1 MMRKRMATDRLHQDN
16 DMPLSEQYRIIAKK
30 WVDADSA
37 ASILEETKSA
47 VLSRKMIALGDM
59 PVSKAEM
66 YVKASEGWTEF
77 LNEMVKAREKAAL
90 LKVQLEYIR
99 MKFSEWQ
106 SFEATKRAEMKL

>member
-1 MMRKRMATDRLHQDN
+1 MDSNL
-16 DMPLSEQYRIIAKK
+16 PLSEQFRIIAKK
-30 WVDADSA
+30 WVEADSA

-47 VLSRKMIALGDM
+47 VLSQRMAALGDM

-66 YVKASEGWTEF
+66 TVKASPEWSDHVTA
-77 LNEMVKAREKAAL
+77 MVKAREQASL

-106 SFEATKRAEMKL
+106 SAEATRRAEMRL

>member
-1 MMRKRMATDRLHQDN
+1 MDSNL
-16 DMPLSEQYRIIAKK
+16 PLSEQFRIIAKK
-30 WVDADSA
+30 WVEADSA

-47 VLSRKMIALGDM
+47 VLSQRMAALGDM

-66 YVKASEGWTEF
+66 TVKASPEWSDHVTA
-77 LNEMVKAREKAAL
+77 MVKAREHASL

-106 SFEATKRAEMKL
+106 SAEATRRAEMRL